1 MTSHHTPMQND
12 VIHSY
17 KEHSLRGQPRNT
29 VFYSG
34 WVVKRQDLI
43 PVNLVRL
50 TYSSQRQTLN
60 LSTAILCDS
69 VHIPIPYLG
78 ARSHGMHGHTNG
90 VWVTEAVTSHS
101 WLRWFPNSNP
111 GWLHWN
117 QSHCTTTLTGC
128 RLSGLQYNN
137 MRFGLSSPEWA
148 GRSSMTS
155 VRPR

>member
-1 MTSHHTPMQND
+1 MTTELLVSSFGRESCDCWQVHCITNIAWLCTSLTSHHTPMMQND

-29 VFYSG
+29 VFDSG

-43 PVNLVRL
+43 PANLVRL

-60 LSTAILCDS
+60 LPTAILCDS

-111 GWLHWN
+111 G
-117 QSHCTTTLTGC
+117 
-128 RLSGLQYNN
+128 
-137 MRFGLSSPEWA
+137 
-148 GRSSMTS
+148 
-155 VRPR
+155 